1 MAFIEQT
8 NFKGRKAVIRVD
20 FNVPLDSSYNV
31 TDDTRIRAAK
41 PTVMKVLEDGGS
53 CILMSH
59 LGRPVEKENKF
70 SLKHIVSKVEEI
82 IGVNI
87 IFSEDCVGDKT
98 NKSAKSLLP
107 GQVMLLEN
115 LRFYKEETQGDYG
128 FAKALGALGDFY
140 INDAFGTAHRAHA
153 STTVIAEFFPND
165 KCFGYLLA
173 KEIESLEKVMSKGE
187 KPVLAIL
194 GGAKVSSKITIIE
207 NILDKIDHL
216 IIGGGMSFTF
226 VSAKGGL
233 VGDSICE
240 TDKQELAL
248 EILKV
253 AAEKNVKVHLPV
265 DVLAANDFNN
275 SAQTKII
282 EIDNIPRGWQGLDC
296 GPKSKAIFHDVV
308 QSCKT
313 ILWNG
318 PLGVFEMDT
327 FSTGT
332 VSLGKSIAEAT
343 QKGAF
348 SLVGGGDSV
357 AAVKKFYFDKSVS
370 YVSTGGGAMLESLEG
385 KVLPGIAAISN

>member
-1 MAFIEQT
+1 MTFIEQT

-41 PTVMKVLEDGGS
+41 PTIMKVLKDGGS

-59 LGRPVEKENKF
+59 LGRPVENENKF

-82 IGVNI
+82 IGVYI
-87 IFSEDCVGDKT
+87 IFSEDCIGDKT
-98 NKSAKSLLP
+98 NKTAEGLLP

-115 LRFYKEETQGDYG
+115 LRFYKEETQGDYD
-128 FAKALGALGDFY
+128 FAKALGSLGDFY

-282 EIDNIPRGWQGLDC
+282 EIDNIPCGWQGLDC

-308 QSCKT
+308 QKCKT

-332 VSLGKSIAEAT
+332 VALGKSIAEAT

-357 AAVKKFYFDKSVS
+357 AAVKKFNFDKSVS

>member
-1 MAFIEQT
+1 MTFIEQT
-8 NFKGRKAVIRVD
+8 NFKGRKAIIRVD

-41 PTVMKVLEDGGS
+41 PTIMKVLEDGGS

-59 LGRPVEKENKF
+59 LGRPVQNEDKF

-87 IFSEDCVGDKT
+87 IFSEDCIGDKT
-98 NKSAKSLLP
+98 NKTAENLLP

-115 LRFYKEETQGDYG
+115 LRFYKEETQGDYD
-128 FAKALGALGDFY
+128 FAKALGSLGDFY

-153 STTVIAEFFPND
+153 STTVIAEFFPNN

-282 EIDNIPRGWQGLDC
+282 EIDNIPCGWQGLDC

-332 VSLGKSIAEAT
+332 VALGKSIAKAT
-343 QKGAF
+343 QNGAF

-357 AAVKKFYFDKSVS
+357 AAVKKFNFDKSVS

>member
-41 PTVMKVLEDGGS
+41 PTIMKVLEDGGS

-59 LGRPVEKENKF
+59 LGRPVENENKF

-87 IFSEDCVGDKT
+87 IFSEDCIGDKT
-98 NKSAKSLLP
+98 NKTAESLLP

-265 DVLAANDFNN
+265 DVLAANDFND

-308 QSCKT
+308 LSCKT

-332 VSLGKSIAEAT
+332 VALGKSIAEAT
-343 QKGAF
+343 QQGAF

-357 AAVKKFYFDKSVS
+357 AAVKKFNFDKSVS

>member
-1 MAFIEQT
+1 MTFIEQT
-8 NFKGRKAVIRVD
+8 NFKGRKALIRVD

-31 TDDTRIRAAK
+31 TDETRILAAK
-41 PTVMKVLEDGGS
+41 PTIMKVLEDGGC

-59 LGRPVEKENKF
+59 LGRPVENENKS

-87 IFSEDCVGDKT
+87 IFSEDCIGDKT
-98 NKSAKSLLP
+98 NKTAESLLP

-115 LRFYKEETQGDYG
+115 LRFYKEETQGDYD
-128 FAKALGALGDFY
+128 FAKALGSLGDFY

-282 EIDNIPRGWQGLDC
+282 EIDNIPCGWQGLDC

-308 QSCKT
+308 QKCKT

-332 VSLGKSIAEAT
+332 VALGKSIAEAT

-357 AAVKKFYFDKSVS
+357 AAVKKFNFDKSVS

>member
-1 MAFIEQT
+1 MTFIEQT

-41 PTVMKVLEDGGS
+41 PTIMKVLKDGGS

-59 LGRPVEKENKF
+59 LGRPVENENKF

-87 IFSEDCVGDKT
+87 IFLEDCIGDKT
-98 NKSAKSLLP
+98 NKTAENLLP

-115 LRFYKEETQGDYG
+115 LRFYKEETQGDYD
-128 FAKALGALGDFY
+128 FAKALGSLGDFY

-332 VSLGKSIAEAT
+332 VALGKSIAEAT

-357 AAVKKFYFDKSVS
+357 AAVKKFNFDKSVS